1 MVAVRSPADNQ
12 AERTMLVGG
21 LIMQGRRVAL
31 VAGAT
36 VSFGVALAL
45 AVVAVLLVVALMRE
59 YGPLWTDSSIY
70 LILSVPVLPALLGAW
85 LLRRARQG

>member
-1 MVAVRSPADNQ
+1 MVAAGSPADNWGCGND
-12 AERTMLVGG
+12 AGWG
-21 LIMQGRRVAL
+21 LTMQGRRVAL

-45 AVVAVLLVVALMRE
+45 AVVAVWLVVALMRE
-59 YGPLWTDSSIY
+59 YGPLWTDSTIY

-85 LLRRARQG
+85 LLQWARRG

>member
-1 MVAVRSPADNQ
+1 MRA
-12 AERTMLVGG
+12 
-21 LIMQGRRVAL
+21 RRVAL

-45 AVVAVLLVVALMRE
+45 AVAAVALVVALARE

-70 LILSVPVLPALLGAW
+70 LILAVPVLPALLGAW
-85 LLRRARQG
+85 LLLRSRRE

>member
-1 MVAVRSPADNQ
+1 MVAAGSPADNWGWGND
-12 AERTMLVGG
+12 AGWG
-21 LIMQGRRVAL
+21 LMMQGRRVAL

-45 AVVAVLLVVALMRE
+45 AVVAVGLVVALMRE
-59 YGPLWTDSSIY
+59 YGPLWTDSTIY

-85 LLRRARQG
+85 LLQRARRG